1 MFFEKREVGGDG
13 GSGLVIPLLMQN
25 KPPVDVEENKLNDL
39 PFRPQEVCKISFIQ
53 KSFSLSL
60 PIG

>member
-39 PFRPQEVCKISFIQ
+39 PFRPQEVCKSLSY
-53 KSFSLSL
+53 KSHSLSL
-60 PIG
+60 SL

>member
-1 MFFEKREVGGDG
+1 MFFEKREVGGEG

-39 PFRPQEVCKISFIQ
+39 PFRPQEVCK
-53 KSFSLSL
+53 SLSY
-60 PIG
+60 

>member
-13 GSGLVIPLLMQN
+13 GSGLFIPLLMQN

-39 PFRPQEVCKISFIQ
+39 PFRPQEVCKSLSY
-53 KSFSLSL
+53 KSHSLSL
-60 PIG
+60 SL